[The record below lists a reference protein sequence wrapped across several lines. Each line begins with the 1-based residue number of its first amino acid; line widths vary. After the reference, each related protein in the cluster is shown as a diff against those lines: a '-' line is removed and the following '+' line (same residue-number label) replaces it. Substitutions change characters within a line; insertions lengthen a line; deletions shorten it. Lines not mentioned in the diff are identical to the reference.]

1 MRKQIKTKTSHI
13 FFEVVGAVILVAVV
27 VALLMSYFDVLVK

>member
-1 MRKQIKTKTSHI
+1 MKQIKTKTRHI
-13 FFEVVGAVILVAVV
+13 FFEVVGAVVLAAVL